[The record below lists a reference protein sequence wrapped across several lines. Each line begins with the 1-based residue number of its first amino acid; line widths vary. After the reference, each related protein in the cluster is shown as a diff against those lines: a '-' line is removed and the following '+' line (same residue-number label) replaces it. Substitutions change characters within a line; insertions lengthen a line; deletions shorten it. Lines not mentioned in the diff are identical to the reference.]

1 MFVDDLIWEFV
12 VYIWSICVFS
22 EVCILDLFTE
32 FLWKGWSFH
41 VGWFYSFA
49 GWCVAFKFLVE
60 ICYFIIDEEHT
71 ESGQDCISMLEFVSI
86 CLISEVVI
94 LVSLFAELI
103 VILFCE
109 LRKVT
114 VIFGLAEWS
123 LMSLTFILDGLL
135 DQLMIILP
143 LEWRCC

>member
-1 MFVDDLIWEFV
+1 M
-12 VYIWSICVFS
+12 
-22 EVCILDLFTE
+22 
-32 FLWKGWSFH
+32 
-41 VGWFYSFA
+41 
-49 GWCVAFKFLVE
+49 AFKFLVE

-71 ESGQDCISMLEFVSI
+71 ESGQDCISMLEVVSI

-114 VIFGLAEWS
+114 VIFGLAE
-123 LMSLTFILDGLL
+123 
-135 DQLMIILP
+135 
-143 LEWRCC
+143 